1 VKSILSKAQ
10 FGKSSLGA
18 QPGLRPPVAVEISPD
33 GVLAAAA
40 PSAGQP
46 LVYAY
51 APLAD
56 GLIVPSIGEPNVLNT
71 DALAAALRS
80 VLGQVPSRSRAVTLV
95 LPDTTIR
102 VFVLDFET
110 LSARPAEAMPVLRFR
125 LRKTVPFEVEHA
137 GISYQI
143 LSEKKDECRVLAAII
158 PGPVLS
164 EYETA
169 VRAAGYEPGAVLSSS
184 LAALAG
190 IDSLESVLVANLGR
204 NTLTIMIANGNDLL
218 LYRTVDLPL
227 DPAQHAAEVQRNIA
241 VAAAYYEDKLGA
253 RPTRL
258 LYTGPESLD
267 EFVRWIDDPE
277 LPVAELAARPDTGF
291 VTSTG
296 PLSIAG
302 VAGALAGAR

>member
-1 VKSILSKAQ
+1 MKSILSKAQ
-10 FGKSSLGA
+10 FGKTGLGA
-18 QPGLRPPVAVEISPD
+18 QPGLRPPVAVEISTD

-40 PSAGQP
+40 PAAGQA

-51 APLAD
+51 EPLAA
-56 GLIVPSIGEPNVLNT
+56 GVIEPSIGEPNVHNP

-80 VLGQVPSRSRAVTLV
+80 VLGQVPSRSRSVSLV

-110 LSARPAEAMPVLRFR
+110 LSPRPAEAMPVLRFR
-125 LRKTVPFEVEHA
+125 LRKTVPFDVEHA
-137 GISYQI
+137 GVSYQI
-143 LSEKKDECRVLAAII
+143 LTEKKDECRVLAAII
-158 PGPVLS
+158 PGPVQA
-164 EYETA
+164 EYEAA

-190 IDSLESVLVANLGR
+190 IDSLESVLIANLGR
-204 NTLTIMIANGNDLL
+204 NALTTLIANGNDLQ
-218 LYRTVDLPL
+218 LYRTVDLPQE
-227 DPAQHAAEVQRNIA
+227 PAQHAAEVQRNIA
-241 VAAAYYEDKLGA
+241 VATAYYEDKLGA

-277 LPVAELAARPDTGF
+277 LPVAELAAHPETGY
-291 VTSTG
+291 VTSAG